1 MNFVKPISYTSSD
14 RESPGAVDRRLLNL
28 IDEREADEDFWSL
41 KDRDRRDSAHCI
53 FQYPAM
59 MVPLVQ
65 RRLLSS
71 ILEAKPSISSL
82 YDPFVG
88 SGTSLVSG
96 MHFRLG
102 VYGNDINPL
111 AVLISRVRTA
121 RVTEFTIGAIVAQV
135 VREAKADRSSK
146 IGSALPNRAKWFQ
159 ETVSVELS
167 RLRRAIK
174 RQSDL
179 WVRRFLWVTLAETV
193 RLTSN
198 DRTSTYKLHARPADE
213 VAKRSLSPI
222 AIFHEIG
229 KVNADSFAD
238 FRGQLRSRSALKS
251 GKYLGETDVR
261 IGDTRE
267 ISTDWGEG
275 SFDLIMTSPPYGDNL
290 TTVPYGQHSYLPLH
304 WIDYQDIDP
313 SADRATLRTTHEIDR
328 RSLGGAR
335 HEKSWTEERALD
347 SSPTLRRCADALPTV
362 PVDGRARL
370 LRFYADFA
378 ASLARITDLARP
390 NAYMVWT
397 VGNRNIG
404 GRQVPTDRILE
415 ELLDERACRV
425 LKTLTRR
432 IHHKRM
438 PDRNASSA
446 TMREEKILLVRK
458 IER

>member
-238 FRGQLRSRSALKS
+238 FRGELRSRAALKS
-251 GKYLGETDVR
+251 GKYLADTDVR

-267 ISTDWGEG
+267 ISKDWGG
-275 SFDLIMTSPPYGDNL
+275 ASFDLIMTSPPYGDNL
-290 TTVPYGQHSYLPLH
+290 TTVPYGHTLTFPCIGLTIRTSIHPPIVRRFEPPTKS
-304 WIDYQDIDP
+304 IDGALAARGMRRVGRKSRSSTARLRCGAAPMPCRRYP
-313 SADRATLRTTHEIDR
+313 SM
-328 RSLGGAR
+328 GAR
-335 HEKSWTEERALD
+335 DCCGS
-347 SSPTLRRCADALPTV
+347 
-362 PVDGRARL
+362 
-370 LRFYADFA
+370 
-378 ASLARITDLARP
+378 
-390 NAYMVWT
+390 
-397 VGNRNIG
+397 
-404 GRQVPTDRILE
+404 
-415 ELLDERACRV
+415 
-425 LKTLTRR
+425 TLTSQLAW
-432 IHHKRM
+432 H
-438 PDRNASSA
+438 A
-446 TMREEKILLVRK
+446 
-458 IER
+458 